1 LEVIIFMT
9 YQQAVYVKQLIK
21 DRNPLHKVAELF
33 VNRFGTTDEISVK
46 GSRHKF
52 SNLDGNDLK
61 MSAESALKERL

>member
-1 LEVIIFMT
+1 MT
-9 YQQAVYVKQLIK
+9 FVETQFVNKQFVNK
-21 DRNPLHKVAELF
+21 LF